1 MSNNPDELTLD
12 PRAVFVVYGRNDKAR
27 LAMFSFLR
35 SINLKPLEWN
45 HLIRF
50 TGNGSPYVGDVLDV
64 GFRVAQA
71 AIVLFTPDDEAQL
84 RQQYRSINEPP
95 YEATLTPQPRPNVIL
110 EAGMALGIAPTRTI
124 LVEFGNLRPISDL
137 HGKHFI
143 RMNNSHARRN
153 DLVQR
158 LQTAG
163 CPVDLTGNDWNTEGD
178 FEQAVNDSIPAS
190 PQAQEAILSL
200 NPGYSIERVKEKGTR
215 GLEEY
220 EIEYPLI
227 QGLSNRYLERRLN
240 MVLERI
246 FKHFAGFVDEEGLPT
261 DSTEIEDEEK
271 RVLSW
276 TSFEVTLTTS
286 DLLSIRASHCI
297 DGGGPYPNNRT
308 SAVTI
313 DMNSGYRY
321 SIRDLIKTDQDY
333 TGLLKTV
340 IRKAFA
346 EELKDDPYF
355 NDEPPEVE
363 IGKPGI
369 YDFVFEERELVF
381 VNLFSL
387 HVLHGLWARILYSDL
402 VHLADPHGPLA
413 KLLDSRKQR

>member
-1 MSNNPDELTLD
+1 MSNNLAELTLD

-27 LAMFSFLR
+27 LAMFSFLH
-35 SINLKPLEWN
+35 SLNLKPLEWN
-45 HLIRF
+45 HLIRL

-95 YEATLTPQPRPNVIL
+95 YEAILTPQPRPNVIL

-137 HGKHFI
+137 HGRHFI
-143 RMNNSHARRN
+143 RMNNNHARRN

-163 CPVDLTGNDWNTEGD
+163 CSVDLTGNDWTTEGD
-178 FEQAVNDSIPAS
+178 FEQAVTDSISTS
-190 PQAQEAILSL
+190 PQAQAVILSL
-200 NPGYSIERVKEKGTR
+200 DPGYSVETVKEKGKR
-215 GLEEY
+215 GVEDY

-227 QGLSNRYLERRLN
+227 QGLSNYYLERRLN

-246 FKHFAGFVDEEGLPT
+246 FKHFAGLVDEEGLQT
-261 DSTEIEDEEK
+261 DPMEIEYEGK
-271 RVLSW
+271 RMFSW
-276 TSFEVTLTTS
+276 TSFDMTLATS
-286 DLLSIRASHCI
+286 DLLSIYATYSLERG
-297 DGGGPYPNNRT
+297 DLYPNYRT

-321 SIRDLIKTDQDY
+321 SIRDLIKTDQNHA
-333 TGLLKTV
+333 GLLKTM
-340 IRKAFA
+340 IRKALT

-355 NDEPPEVE
+355 KDDPPELEV
-363 IGKPGI
+363 GKPGI

-381 VNLFSL
+381 VNLFSM
-387 HVLHGLWARILYSDL
+387 HAFHALWASIPYSDL
-402 VHLADPHGPLA
+402 VHIADPHGPLA
-413 KLLDSRKQR
+413 KLLDSRKQQ